1 LPTSNI
7 FWRIAEQLRA
17 LPPFVKSQ
25 SPLRQQVL
33 ASRVFHL
40 HRHAIAPAVFY
51 LQDYASMQALVP
63 RVFHLN
69 QHALKQV
76 PASRVFR
83 LSRNHFAPMF
93 FHLNHHTVGQTLEP
107 DRFFSKLE
115 SD

>member
-1 LPTSNI
+1 
-7 FWRIAEQLRA
+7 
-17 LPPFVKSQ
+17 
-25 SPLRQQVL
+25 
-33 ASRVFHL
+33 
-40 HRHAIAPAVFY
+40 
-51 LQDYASMQALVP
+51 MQALVP

-83 LSRNHFAPMF
+83 LSRSHFAPMF